1 MLKLVPEEFQDL
13 LRDETKAFAFLGTTM
28 KDGSPQV
35 SPVWFNVEGEHILI
49 NTARG
54 RVKDKNMGAR
64 PQVAMTIPDPKNTY
78 RYLLIRGRVVEVI
91 EENAYEHIN
100 HLSHIY
106 KNEDFPKRPGQVRV
120 IYKILPEK
128 VFGNRS

>member
-1 MLKLVPEEFQDL
+1 MLKIIPEEFHDL
-13 LRDETKAFAFLGTTM
+13 LNDESKAFLFLGTSM

-35 SPVWFNVEGEHILI
+35 SPVWFNVDEEHILI

-54 RVKDKNMGAR
+54 RVKDKNMTAR
-64 PQVAMTIPDPKNTY
+64 PQVALTILDPKRPY
-78 RYLLIRGRVVEVI
+78 RYVLVRGRVVGST
-91 EENAYEHIN
+91 EEGGYDHIN
-100 HLSHIY
+100 YLSHKY

-128 VFGNRS
+128 VHTNSE